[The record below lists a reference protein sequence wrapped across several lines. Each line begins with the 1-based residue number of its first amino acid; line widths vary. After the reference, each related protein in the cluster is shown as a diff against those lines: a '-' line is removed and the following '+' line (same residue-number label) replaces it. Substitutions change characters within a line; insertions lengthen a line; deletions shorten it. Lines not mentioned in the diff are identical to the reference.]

1 MSRKS
6 YPNVNAANQYA
17 RDVVRGKIVACQFVI
32 QACQRHLDDLM
43 EEKSKSFRYRFDK
56 DLAERAAK
64 FIQLLPHTKGEW
76 AFKRMPITLEPWQLF
91 VICCAFGWVNK
102 GTRLRRFREVYT
114 EIPRKNG
121 KSAISAGVALYCF
134 ACDNEFGAEVYS
146 GATTEKQAWE
156 VFRPARLMCKRTPML
171 TEAFGIEV
179 NASNMNRP
187 EDGARFEP
195 LIGNP
200 GDGSSPHCAVVDE
213 YHEHA
218 TDALYTTMLTGMGA
232 RRQPLMWA
240 ITTAG
245 YNIEGPCY
253 DKRREVIE
261 MLNGS
266 VPNDEL
272 FGIIYTVDEGDDW
285 TDPQVLEKANPNIG
299 VSVYR
304 EFLLSQQQRAKNNA
318 RLANVFKTKHL
329 NIWVSARSAYFNL
342 VSWQSCENKSLTL
355 EQFEGQ
361 PCILAFDLARKLDM
375 NSMARLYTREID
387 GKTHY
392 YSVAPRFWVP
402 YDTVYSVEKNEDRRT
417 AERFQKW
424 VEMGVLTV
432 TDGAEVDYRYILE
445 EAKAANKIS
454 PVSESPIDP
463 FGATGLSH
471 DLADEDLNPITIIQN
486 YTNMSDPMKELEAAI
501 ESGRFH
507 HDGNPIMTWCIGNV
521 VGKTIPGNDDVVKPV
536 KEQAENKID
545 GAVALIMAV
554 VRENPELVKTIAKI
568 GLALLTVG
576 AAAGS
581 LSRIMK
587 VLGGVMNMTP
597 AKGLIALL
605 VGGAYLIIDNWE
617 TVGPVIKKVWH
628 VVDETAQV
636 MGGWE
641 TVLKAIALFMA
652 TKWVADVTKSIT
664 AVTRE
669 MRTLGKVSAETGLMG
684 KGRGFI
690 GKAGVYGFLGTL
702 MYEPVKDTL
711 ESVVP
716 EDTVNWLDNKGLF
729 LASDWTPFFD
739 RKEYEQYQAS
749 LSQYKP
755 NVPLLNP
762 SSSMTQH
769 SELKVTFE
777 NAPPGMKIIDVP
789 GKADPLMKI
798 THDVGYSPFRFPR

>member
-1 MSRKS
+1 MSTKLTG
-6 YPNVNAANQYA
+6 YVWDGCAAS
-17 RDVVRGKIVACQFVI
+17 GMKLSSVAI
-32 QACQRHLDDLM
+32 M
-43 EEKSKSFRYRFDK
+43 
-56 DLAERAAK
+56 
-64 FIQLLPHTKGEW
+64 
-76 AFKRMPITLEPWQLF
+76 
-91 VICCAFGWVNK
+91 
-102 GTRLRRFREVYT
+102 
-114 EIPRKNG
+114 
-121 KSAISAGVALYCF
+121 
-134 ACDNEFGAEVYS
+134 
-146 GATTEKQAWE
+146 
-156 VFRPARLMCKRTPML
+156 ARLADFSNDEGVCWPSIETIARQIGAGMSTVRTAIARLEAEGWL
-171 TEAFGIEV
+171 T
-179 NASNMNRP
+179 RK
-187 EDGARFEP
+187 ARRQ
-195 LIGNP
+195 

-329 NIWVSARSAYFNL
+329 NIWASARSAYFNL
-342 VSWQSCENKSLTL
+342 VSWQSCEDKSLTL

-463 FGATGLSH
+463 
-471 DLADEDLNPITIIQN
+471 
-486 YTNMSDPMKELEAAI
+486 
-501 ESGRFH
+501 SGRPGCH
-507 HDGNPIMTWCIGNV
+507 MT
-521 VGKTIPGNDDVVKPV
+521 
-536 KEQAENKID
+536 
-545 GAVALIMAV
+545 L
-554 VRENPELVKTIAKI
+554 
-568 GLALLTVG
+568 
-576 AAAGS
+576 
-581 LSRIMK
+581 
-587 VLGGVMNMTP
+587 
-597 AKGLIALL
+597 
-605 VGGAYLIIDNWE
+605 
-617 TVGPVIKKVWH
+617 
-628 VVDETAQV
+628 
-636 MGGWE
+636 
-641 TVLKAIALFMA
+641 
-652 TKWVADVTKSIT
+652 
-664 AVTRE
+664 
-669 MRTLGKVSAETGLMG
+669 
-684 KGRGFI
+684 
-690 GKAGVYGFLGTL
+690 
-702 MYEPVKDTL
+702 
-711 ESVVP
+711 
-716 EDTVNWLDNKGLF
+716 
-729 LASDWTPFFD
+729 
-739 RKEYEQYQAS
+739 
-749 LSQYKP
+749 
-755 NVPLLNP
+755 
-762 SSSMTQH
+762 
-769 SELKVTFE
+769 
-777 NAPPGMKIIDVP
+777 
-789 GKADPLMKI
+789 LMK
-798 THDVGYSPFRFPR
+798 T

>member
-43 EEKSKSFRYRFDK
+43 AEKSKSFRYRFDK

-285 TDPQVLEKANPNIG
+285 TDPQVLEKAKSMALNAEDSQFLETRKFQLEEICRLFRVPLHMVQNTDRATFNNIEELGLGFINYSLVPYLTRIEQRINTGLVRKSKQGVYYAKFNAGALLRGDMKSRFEAYATGINWGIYSPNDC
-299 VSVYR
+299 R
-304 EFLLSQQQRAKNNA
+304 D
-318 RLANVFKTKHL
+318 
-329 NIWVSARSAYFNL
+329 
-342 VSWQSCENKSLTL
+342 L
-355 EQFEGQ
+355 E
-361 PCILAFDLARKLDM
+361 DM
-375 NSMARLYTREID
+375 N
-387 GKTHY
+387 
-392 YSVAPRFWVP
+392 PRP
-402 YDTVYSVEKNEDRRT
+402 GGDVY
-417 AERFQKW
+417 
-424 VEMGVLTV
+424 LT
-432 TDGAEVDYRYILE
+432 
-445 EAKAANKIS
+445 
-454 PVSESPIDP
+454 P
-463 FGATGLSH
+463 
-471 DLADEDLNPITIIQN
+471 
-486 YTNMSDPMKELEAAI
+486 
-501 ESGRFH
+501 
-507 HDGNPIMTWCIGNV
+507 
-521 VGKTIPGNDDVVKPV
+521 
-536 KEQAENKID
+536 
-545 GAVALIMAV
+545 
-554 VRENPELVKTIAKI
+554 
-568 GLALLTVG
+568 
-576 AAAGS
+576 
-581 LSRIMK
+581 
-587 VLGGVMNMTP
+587 MNMTTKP
-597 AKGLIALL
+597 SDGSKAGKQK
-605 VGGAYLIIDNWE
+605 DNANA
-617 TVGPVIKKVWH
+617 
-628 VVDETAQV
+628 DET
-636 MGGWE
+636 
-641 TVLKAIALFMA
+641 T
-652 TKWVADVTKSIT
+652 S
-664 AVTRE
+664 
-669 MRTLGKVSAETGLMG
+669 
-684 KGRGFI
+684 
-690 GKAGVYGFLGTL
+690 
-702 MYEPVKDTL
+702 
-711 ESVVP
+711 
-716 EDTVNWLDNKGLF
+716 
-729 LASDWTPFFD
+729 
-739 RKEYEQYQAS
+739 
-749 LSQYKP
+749 
-755 NVPLLNP
+755 
-762 SSSMTQH
+762 
-769 SELKVTFE
+769 
-777 NAPPGMKIIDVP
+777 
-789 GKADPLMKI
+789 
-798 THDVGYSPFRFPR
+798 

>member
-102 GTRLRRFREVYT
+102 GSRLRRFREVYT

-266 VPNDEL
+266 VSKMPSMPFRPCRLRLHLRQAWSHLPRVIRGFAGMKFLSASITTALVGAKCCQRAYRLPWRRVPPERVLRFSPARWLQWRMSRLIISACRSTTRPPLTRWCRQLERAGIVENYEL
-272 FGIIYTVDEGDDW
+272 FKQY
-285 TDPQVLEKANPNIG
+285 
-299 VSVYR
+299 
-304 EFLLSQQQRAKNNA
+304 
-318 RLANVFKTKHL
+318 
-329 NIWVSARSAYFNL
+329 L
-342 VSWQSCENKSLTL
+342 V
-355 EQFEGQ
+355 
-361 PCILAFDLARKLDM
+361 
-375 NSMARLYTREID
+375 
-387 GKTHY
+387 
-392 YSVAPRFWVP
+392 
-402 YDTVYSVEKNEDRRT
+402 VERD
-417 AERFQKW
+417 A
-424 VEMGVLTV
+424 
-432 TDGAEVDYRYILE
+432 
-445 EAKAANKIS
+445 
-454 PVSESPIDP
+454 
-463 FGATGLSH
+463 
-471 DLADEDLNPITIIQN
+471 
-486 YTNMSDPMKELEAAI
+486 SDPNRLNTLFPPDYVNQL
-501 ESGRFH
+501 RVF
-507 HDGNPIMTWCIGNV
+507 
-521 VGKTIPGNDDVVKPV
+521 
-536 KEQAENKID
+536 
-545 GAVALIMAV
+545 AV
-554 VRENPELVKTIAKI
+554 VNQFRLQYSEE
-568 GLALLTVG
+568 
-576 AAAGS
+576 
-581 LSRIMK
+581 
-587 VLGGVMNMTP
+587 
-597 AKGLIALL
+597 
-605 VGGAYLIIDNWE
+605 
-617 TVGPVIKKVWH
+617 
-628 VVDETAQV
+628 
-636 MGGWE
+636 
-641 TVLKAIALFMA
+641 
-652 TKWVADVTKSIT
+652 
-664 AVTRE
+664 
-669 MRTLGKVSAETGLMG
+669 SA
-684 KGRGFI
+684 
-690 GKAGVYGFLGTL
+690 
-702 MYEPVKDTL
+702 
-711 ESVVP
+711 
-716 EDTVNWLDNKGLF
+716 
-729 LASDWTPFFD
+729 
-739 RKEYEQYQAS
+739 
-749 LSQYKP
+749 
-755 NVPLLNP
+755 
-762 SSSMTQH
+762 
-769 SELKVTFE
+769 
-777 NAPPGMKIIDVP
+777 
-789 GKADPLMKI
+789 
-798 THDVGYSPFRFPR
+798 

>member
-1 MSRKS
+1 
-6 YPNVNAANQYA
+6 
-17 RDVVRGKIVACQFVI
+17 
-32 QACQRHLDDLM
+32 
-43 EEKSKSFRYRFDK
+43 
-56 DLAERAAK
+56 
-64 FIQLLPHTKGEW
+64 
-76 AFKRMPITLEPWQLF
+76 
-91 VICCAFGWVNK
+91 
-102 GTRLRRFREVYT
+102 TRLRRFREVYT

-342 VSWQSCENKSLTL
+342 VSWQSCEDKSLTL

-417 AERFQKW
+417 A
-424 VEMGVLTV
+424 
-432 TDGAEVDYRYILE
+432 
-445 EAKAANKIS
+445 
-454 PVSESPIDP
+454 
-463 FGATGLSH
+463 
-471 DLADEDLNPITIIQN
+471 
-486 YTNMSDPMKELEAAI
+486 
-501 ESGRFH
+501 
-507 HDGNPIMTWCIGNV
+507 
-521 VGKTIPGNDDVVKPV
+521 
-536 KEQAENKID
+536 
-545 GAVALIMAV
+545 
-554 VRENPELVKTIAKI
+554 
-568 GLALLTVG
+568 
-576 AAAGS
+576 
-581 LSRIMK
+581 
-587 VLGGVMNMTP
+587 
-597 AKGLIALL
+597 
-605 VGGAYLIIDNWE
+605 
-617 TVGPVIKKVWH
+617 
-628 VVDETAQV
+628 
-636 MGGWE
+636 
-641 TVLKAIALFMA
+641 
-652 TKWVADVTKSIT
+652 
-664 AVTRE
+664 
-669 MRTLGKVSAETGLMG
+669 
-684 KGRGFI
+684 
-690 GKAGVYGFLGTL
+690 
-702 MYEPVKDTL
+702 
-711 ESVVP
+711 
-716 EDTVNWLDNKGLF
+716 
-729 LASDWTPFFD
+729 
-739 RKEYEQYQAS
+739 
-749 LSQYKP
+749 
-755 NVPLLNP
+755 
-762 SSSMTQH
+762 
-769 SELKVTFE
+769 
-777 NAPPGMKIIDVP
+777 
-789 GKADPLMKI
+789 
-798 THDVGYSPFRFPR
+798 

>member
-1 MSRKS
+1 M
-6 YPNVNAANQYA
+6 
-17 RDVVRGKIVACQFVI
+17 
-32 QACQRHLDDLM
+32 
-43 EEKSKSFRYRFDK
+43 
-56 DLAERAAK
+56 
-64 FIQLLPHTKGEW
+64 
-76 AFKRMPITLEPWQLF
+76 
-91 VICCAFGWVNK
+91 
-102 GTRLRRFREVYT
+102 
-114 EIPRKNG
+114 
-121 KSAISAGVALYCF
+121 
-134 ACDNEFGAEVYS
+134 
-146 GATTEKQAWE
+146 
-156 VFRPARLMCKRTPML
+156 
-171 TEAFGIEV
+171 
-179 NASNMNRP
+179 
-187 EDGARFEP
+187 
-195 LIGNP
+195 
-200 GDGSSPHCAVVDE
+200 VDE

-240 ITTAG
+240 ITTAR

-342 VSWQSCENKSLTL
+342 VSWQSCEDKSLTL

-361 PCILAFDLARKLDM
+361 PYILAFDLARKLDM

-471 DLADEDLNPITIIQN
+471 DLADEDLNPVTIIQN

-521 VGKTIPGNDDVVKPV
+521 VGKTIPGTR
-536 KEQAENKID
+536 AWTYRHWM
-545 GAVALIMAV
+545 G
-554 VRENPELVKTIAKI
+554 T
-568 GLALLTVG
+568 GTVG
-576 AAAGS
+576 VMIAGS
-581 LSRIMK
+581 D
-587 VLGGVMNMTP
+587 
-597 AKGLIALL
+597 LINP
-605 VGGAYLIIDNWE
+605 IPE
-617 TVGPVIKKVWH
+617 EST
-628 VVDETAQV
+628 ETAARQHIGPLAPV
-636 MGGWE
+636 AGSDLYVFRPVAH
-641 TVLKAIALFMA
+641 TVDFHIR
-652 TKWVADVTKSIT
+652 VTPDTPEIRAAIT
-664 AVTRE
+664 AELR
-669 MRTLGKVSAETGLMG
+669 S
-684 KGRGFI
+684 
-690 GKAGVYGFLGTL
+690 FLLRDG
-702 MYEPVKDTL
+702 YPQ
-711 ESVVP
+711 
-716 EDTVNWLDNKGLF
+716 G
-729 LASDWTPFFD
+729 
-739 RKEYEQYQAS
+739 
-749 LSQYKP
+749 
-755 NVPLLNP
+755 
-762 SSSMTQH
+762 
-769 SELKVTFE
+769 ELKVSRISE
-777 NAPPGMKIIDVP
+777 AISGANGEYSHQLLAP
-789 GKADPLMKI
+789 ADNISIAKNELAVLGTI
-798 THDVGYSPFRFPR
+798 SWT

>member
-342 VSWQSCENKSLTL
+342 VSWQSCEDKSLTL

-471 DLADEDLNPITIIQN
+471 DLADEDLNPVTIVQN
-486 YTNMSDPMKELEAAI
+486 FANMDTKTAQKDKFGA
-501 ESGRFH
+501 GKNGFTR
-507 HDGNPIMTWCIGNV
+507 GNPQTGTPATDLDDDYFDMLQEELCSV
-521 VGKTIPGNDDVVKPV
+521 VEASGASLEKGRHDQLLTALRALLLSRKNPFGDIKS
-536 KEQAENKID
+536 D
-545 GAVALIMAV
+545 GT
-554 VRENPELVKTIAKI
+554 VKTALENLGLGEGAPAIGVPFFWPSAAMPDTVIDSWSSMVFLKFNGAKFSATDYPVLAKVFPA
-568 GLALLTVG
+568 LALPDARGDFIRIWDDGRGIDVG
-576 AAAGS
+576 RTLLSGQSHTIMDHAHNMELWTGDGLAAGS
-581 LSRIMK
+581 AREGVNPGILATYGDGGIVKTDEPGLK
-587 VLGGVMNMTP
+587 V
-597 AKGLIALL
+597 
-605 VGGAYLIIDNWE
+605 
-617 TVGPVIKKVWH
+617 
-628 VVDETAQV
+628 
-636 MGGWE
+636 
-641 TVLKAIALFMA
+641 
-652 TKWVADVTKSIT
+652 
-664 AVTRE
+664 
-669 MRTLGKVSAETGLMG
+669 
-684 KGRGFI
+684 
-690 GKAGVYGFLGTL
+690 
-702 MYEPVKDTL
+702 
-711 ESVVP
+711 
-716 EDTVNWLDNKGLF
+716 
-729 LASDWTPFFD
+729 
-739 RKEYEQYQAS
+739 
-749 LSQYKP
+749 
-755 NVPLLNP
+755 P
-762 SSSMTQH
+762 SSLRALSSRSVKRYGEISGH
-769 SELKVTFE
+769 
-777 NAPPGMKIIDVP
+777 
-789 GKADPLMKI
+789 
-798 THDVGYSPFRFPR
+798 VGTETRPRNIAFNFLVRAK